1 MQFHADTLSVLASSS
16 TGHVYMPEGAV
27 LRDASISVPPAGAQT
42 ADAWSTPAT
51 ANQELIAA
59 RAEIERLN
67 ARVRELATELV
78 RAQEAERA
86 RLAREL
92 HDGLGAQLTAS
103 RFALARIETWLPI
116 NAAEACHEALATAN
130 GALDSLCETS
140 HRLVEEGHTPVLDDG
155 LAVALKRWIAEF
167 GDTTRLLTSFELIAD
182 APLLR
187 ERFAKVQN
195 DGANTVF
202 RIVQESLNNA
212 AKHAAAQS
220 VEVTVV
226 AERRFLTV
234 TIKDDGR
241 GLARGARAK
250 VNRFGL
256 AGMRARCEAF
266 GGTLKV
272 TSQTGQG
279 TQIRARLPWD
289 ALCAAR

>member
-1 MQFHADTLSVLASSS
+1 MLLRADSLSVLTS
-16 TGHVYMPEGAV
+16 TTTGSVYMPDAAV
-27 LRDASISVPPAGAQT
+27 LTDASISVPPAGRAVSEDWNGV
-42 ADAWSTPAT
+42 AS
-51 ANQELIAA
+51 ANQELVAA

-67 ARVRELATELV
+67 ARVRELAAEVV
-78 RAQEAERA
+78 RAQDNERA

-92 HDGLGAQLTAS
+92 HDGMGAQLTAS

-130 GALDSLCETS
+130 GALDRLCETS
-140 HRLVEEGHTPVLDDG
+140 HRLVEEGHAPVLDDG
-155 LAVALKRWIAEF
+155 LQKTLGRWIGEF
-167 GDTTRLLTSFELIAD
+167 SDVTRLHTTFEWIAD
-182 APLLR
+182 APALR
-187 ERFAKVQN
+187 QRLANLNN

-220 VEVTVV
+220 VEVSIV
-226 AERRFLTV
+226 ADRRFLTV

-241 GLARGARAK
+241 GIARGARAK

-272 TSQTGQG
+272 TSQAGSG
-279 TQIRARLPWD
+279 TQIRAKLAWELLGTTR
-289 ALCAAR
+289 

>member
-1 MQFHADTLSVLASSS
+1 MQFHADSLSVLASPSS
-16 TGHVYMPEGAV
+16 GHVYMPEGAA
-27 LRDASISVPPAGAQT
+27 LRDASISVPT
-42 ADAWSTPAT
+42 AKPSTDAWNSGAS

-78 RAQEAERA
+78 RAQDAERA

-116 NAAEACHEALATAN
+116 DAAEACHEALATAN
-130 GALDSLCETS
+130 GALDRLCETS
-140 HRLVEEGHTPVLDDG
+140 HRLVEEGHAPILDGG
-155 LAVALKRWIAEF
+155 LAAALGRWIDEF
-167 GDTTRLLTSFELIAD
+167 SDTTRLHTSFELTAD
-182 APLLR
+182 TPSLR

-220 VEVTVV
+220 VEVSIV

-250 VNRFGL
+250 ANRFGL

-266 GGTLKV
+266 GGTLKIS
-272 TSQTGQG
+272 SQAGQG
-279 TQIRARLPWD
+279 TQIRAKLPWD

>member
-1 MQFHADTLSVLASSS
+1 MQFDADSLSVLASTP
-16 TGHVYMPEGAV
+16 TGHVYMPDSGV
-27 LRDASISVPPAGAQT
+27 LRDASISVPPAGLPN
-42 ADAWSTPAT
+42 ADAWSTPASV
-51 ANQELIAA
+51 NQELVAA

-67 ARVRELATELV
+67 ARVRELATDLV
-78 RAQEAERA
+78 RAQDAERA

-103 RFALARIETWLPI
+103 RFALARVETWLPI

-130 GALDSLCETS
+130 TALDRLCETS

-155 LAVALKRWIAEF
+155 LALTLERWIGEF
-167 GDTTRLLTSFELIAD
+167 SDTTRLHTSFELIAD
-182 APLLR
+182 APMLR

-202 RIVQESLNNA
+202 RIVQESLNNV

-220 VEVTVV
+220 VEVTIA
-226 AERRFLTV
+226 AERRFMTV

-250 VNRFGL
+250 ANRFGL

-266 GGTLKV
+266 GGTLKI
-272 TSQTGQG
+272 TSQAGQG
-279 TQIRARLPWD
+279 TQIRVRLPWD
-289 ALCAAR
+289 TLCQAR